1 MSAVGQ
7 PAFPK
12 GVNYLFAFFFFNF
25 LSCMIVMDTP
35 IILYAE
41 SLGASATVVGL
52 IQGITPLMVIFQIP
66 AADHVARVGYK
77 RFITTGWTLRL
88 VFILPLIAVPLL
100 DGVLNPQSQLALV
113 IGTLFG
119 FNLVRGIASTAW
131 FPWITGIIPEN
142 MRGRYLAV
150 ETASNNI
157 GSLVALLLAWW
168 YFSNSTGSSR
178 FAVIFTF
185 SLVMGMVSLWFIYR
199 VPDAEVTEENA
210 AEKQPVPWRE
220 IWQHT
225 NFRKLLWVAFTWAVL
240 MGGLMGFIVKFLKGP
255 AGWADDRVL
264 LASAIKFIGG
274 LSSWWFLKSRLER
287 VGSRPLMFV
296 ALGIWGLILL
306 TWTGMSGERVGV
318 SLPLVCVVYFVSGF
332 AFCTFYMCLNKL
344 AMATVPELGK
354 SHFFALF
361 SVVGSLAVGIF
372 PILWGVMIDTLE
384 TTRISWLGVQ
394 WNQFSIYF
402 VGLLGVLVGLVVLV
416 ARLREE
422 KAVNLNELMSDLI
435 RNNPLRDWLRR

>member
-25 LSCMIVMDTP
+25 LSCMIVMDSP

-41 SLGASATVVGL
+41 SLDASATVIGL
-52 IQGITPLMVIFQIP
+52 IQGITPLMVVFQIP

-100 DGVLNPQSQLALV
+100 DGVLNAQSQLALV
-113 IGTLFG
+113 IGALFG

-131 FPWITGIIPEN
+131 FPWITGIIPEKI
-142 MRGRYLAV
+142 RGRYLAV

-157 GSLVALLLAWW
+157 GSLIALLLAAW
-168 YFSNSTGSSR
+168 YLGSTTGSSR
-178 FAVIFTF
+178 FAVMFAF
-185 SLVMGMVSLWFIYR
+185 SLAMGAVSLWFIFR

-210 AEKQPVPWRE
+210 AEKQPVSWSE

-274 LSSWWFLKSRLER
+274 LSSLWFLHSRLDR
-287 VGSRPLMFV
+287 MGSRPLMFV
-296 ALGIWGLILL
+296 ALGIWVAILL
-306 TWTGMSGERVGV
+306 MWTGMAGGRATV
-318 SLPLVCVVYFVSGF
+318 SFPLVCGVYLVSGF

-344 AMATVPELGK
+344 AMSTVPELGK

-372 PILWGVMIDTLE
+372 PILWGILIDALE
-384 TTRISWLGVQ
+384 TTQVMWLGVQ

-402 VGLLGVLVGLVVLV
+402 AGLLGVLLVLVVLV
-416 ARLREE
+416 ASLREE
-422 KAVNLNELMSDLI
+422 KAANFNELMRDLI

>member
-1 MSAVGQ
+1 
-7 PAFPK
+7 
-12 GVNYLFAFFFFNF
+12 
-25 LSCMIVMDTP
+25 MIVMDSP

-41 SLGASATVVGL
+41 SLDASATVIGL
-52 IQGITPLMVIFQIP
+52 IQGITPLMVVFQIP

-100 DGVLNPQSQLALV
+100 DGVLNAQSQLALV
-113 IGTLFG
+113 IGALFG

-131 FPWITGIIPEN
+131 FPWITGIIPEKI
-142 MRGRYLAV
+142 RGRYLAV

-157 GSLVALLLAWW
+157 GSLVALLLAAW
-168 YFSNSTGSSR
+168 YLGSPTGSSR
-178 FAVIFTF
+178 FAGMFAF
-185 SLVMGMVSLWFIYR
+185 SLAMGAVSLWFIFR

-210 AEKQPVPWRE
+210 AEKQPVSWSE
-220 IWQHT
+220 IWQLN

-274 LSSWWFLKSRLER
+274 LSSLWFLHSRLDR
-287 VGSRPLMFV
+287 MGSRPLMFV
-296 ALGIWGLILL
+296 ALGIWVAILL
-306 TWTGMSGERVGV
+306 MWTGMAGGRATV
-318 SLPLVCVVYFVSGF
+318 SFPLVCGVYLVSGF

-344 AMATVPELGK
+344 AMSTVPELGK

-372 PILWGVMIDTLE
+372 PILWGIMIDALE
-384 TTRISWLGVQ
+384 STRVMWLGVQ

-402 VGLLGVLVGLVVLV
+402 AGLLGVLLVLVVLV
-416 ARLREE
+416 ASLREE
-422 KAVNLNELMSDLI
+422 KAANLNELMRDLI